1 MQNKLDRYSLS
12 LSLIFPLKGEN
23 FARYFWRVFYFSK
36 GRNKE

>member
-1 MQNKLDRYSLS
+1 MQNKLDRYS

-23 FARYFWRVFYFSK
+23 FARHFWRVFYFSK